1 MSPIPPTRNEA
12 IGLEVVEPNENLE
25 AQSEDVRP
33 DTKEKD
39 NTNVMQI
46 IKKWKGKKKSLQD
59 DGQGKDSLKL
69 LLPGA

>member
-12 IGLEVVEPNENLE
+12 LELEVVEPNENLE
-25 AQSEDVRP
+25 AQSEDVKP

-59 DGQGKDSLKL
+59 DGQGKASLKL
-69 LLPGA
+69 LLPWA

>member
-25 AQSEDVRP
+25 AQSEDVKP

-39 NTNVMQI
+39 NTNVMKI
-46 IKKWKGKKKSLQD
+46 IKKWKGKNWK
-59 DGQGKDSLKL
+59 GKNRKEMHC
-69 LLPGA
+69 